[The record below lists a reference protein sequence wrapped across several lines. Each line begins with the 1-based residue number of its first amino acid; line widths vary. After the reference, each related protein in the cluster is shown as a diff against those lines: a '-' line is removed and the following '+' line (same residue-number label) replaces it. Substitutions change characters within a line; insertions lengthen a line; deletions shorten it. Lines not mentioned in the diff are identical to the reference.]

1 MPQSFAGILMDKTI
15 QLQYPGY
22 DQALSTAALYRV
34 EDPGYFRIAG
44 DDQRAFLQRQTTNDV
59 ERVASGTFLST
70 VLTSPTARIL
80 DVLEVFEEGD
90 LLGVLSLP
98 GQISGTIK
106 FLQSRIFFTDKVTI
120 EDLSRDYVQ
129 LVILGPKS
137 GALLSQLSGVRQ
149 LDIGGI
155 KSVEMHGTS
164 VRILHPREHEFRL
177 LIPADNAP
185 QLVEYFLEND
195 VPPLSKDVFNIL
207 RVEAGIPTAGHE
219 LTDDYTPLETGLR
232 KTISEDK
239 GCYTGQEVIARQI
252 NYDKI
257 TRHLVGLQVSEAS
270 QLGESLYALDSNQ
283 PTGKITSLA
292 ESPRFGPIALAVVRR
307 PYDKPGSELR
317 IGNEGNGIRCV
328 VCSLPFQTA

>member
-1 MPQSFAGILMDKTI
+1 MGKTI
-15 QLQYPGY
+15 QLQHPGY
-22 DQALSTAALYRV
+22 DHALSAAAFYQL
-34 EDPGYFRIAG
+34 EDPGYFHIAG
-44 DDQRAFLQRQTTNDV
+44 EDRRAFLQRQTTNDIDQV
-59 ERVASGTFLST
+59 SPDTFLSA
-70 VLTSPTARIL
+70 VLASPTARIL
-80 DVLEVFEEGD
+80 DVFEVFEEGD

-98 GQISGTIK
+98 GQSSETFK
-106 FLQSRIFFTDKVTI
+106 FLQSRIFFMDKVTM

-129 LVILGPKS
+129 FAILGPES
-137 GALLSQLSGVRQ
+137 GALLNQLPGVGQ

-177 LIPADNAP
+177 LIPADNAS
-185 QLVEYFLEND
+185 QSVEYFVEND
-195 VPPLSKDVFNIL
+195 APSLSKDVFNLL
-207 RVEAGIPTAGHE
+207 RVEAGIPAARHE

-270 QLGESLYALDSNQ
+270 ELGESLYALDSNQ
-283 PTGKITSLA
+283 PAGKITSLA

-317 IGNEGNGIRCV
+317 IGNEGNGKTCI
-328 VCSLPFQTA
+328 VCSLPFQAE